1 MKHPQREEWVPFL
14 FGEATP
20 ATQKRLAA
28 HLEDCREC
36 ATEIAAWRR
45 SLGRLD
51 RWRLPSAEQT
61 RANAAPAFRWAVAA
75 AIVLGLGFGI
85 GWLSKPSASNA
96 AELRAQVEASVN
108 AVLASELRQQMAAE
122 IERVSSQAQGQSS
135 NALAALELRLAR
147 TSETGLRQVLQGLT
161 DVLNSARE
169 EDRRAFATLLDQV
182 QEQRT
187 TDYVSLRKD
196 LETLAT
202 LTDDEIR
209 QARSRLSRLDAR
221 APSDNGNE

>member
-20 ATQKRLAA
+20 DAQKNLTA
-28 HLEDCREC
+28 HLEHCPEC
-36 ATEIAAWRR
+36 ATELAAWRR

-51 RWRLPSAEQT
+51 HWRLPEPA
-61 RANAAPAFRWAVAA
+61 RRPAAAPAFRWAMAA
-75 AIVLGLGFGI
+75 AIVLGLGFGL
-85 GWLSKPSASNA
+85 GWLSKPSAPDA
-96 AELRAQVEASVN
+96 AELRAQIEASVKS
-108 AVLASELRQQMAAE
+108 ALALDLRHEISAE
-122 IERVSSQAQGQSS
+122 IERTSSQAQGPSS
-135 NALAALELRLAR
+135 DALAALEVRLAR
-147 TSETGLRQVLQGLT
+147 ASETGLRQMLQGLT
-161 DVLNSARE
+161 DVLNNARE
-169 EDRRAFATLLDQV
+169 EDRHVLATLLDQL

-209 QARSRLSRLDAR
+209 QARLKLNQLSAR
-221 APSDNGNE
+221 GVIDNEN